1 MGNIR
6 IETDRLILRSFE
18 ENDRKAV
25 YLLFSDEEVN
35 TFLPMYPLKDMDET
49 KDFYEKKLKDKKY
62 CFAICLKDDNFPI
75 GCVHAEEDDS
85 HDFGYALRKEFWRQ
99 GIVSEAGK
107 AVTELLK
114 EEGFP
119 YITANHT

>member
-6 IETDRLILRSFE
+6 IETDRLILRSLE
-18 ENDRKAV
+18 ENDRKEV

-99 GIVSEAGK
+99 GIVSEVGK